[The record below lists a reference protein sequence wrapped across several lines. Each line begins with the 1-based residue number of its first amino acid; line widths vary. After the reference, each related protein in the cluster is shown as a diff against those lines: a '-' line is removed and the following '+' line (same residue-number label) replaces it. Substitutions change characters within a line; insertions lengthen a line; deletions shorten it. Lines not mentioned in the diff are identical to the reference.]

1 MNMAASDPFEGLATF
16 LVVAERAS
24 FTRAAAD
31 LGLSVQAVSQTIR
44 GLEGRLGVLLFQR
57 TTRRVGLTE
66 AGSALHRRLK
76 PVVSEVHEAIEALDR
91 LRHRPAGHLRLN
103 VSHLAVQLVVEPVTP
118 LMRQA
123 YPDISLD
130 IRIDDSPGDPAAG
143 GFDAGISIGEFVAL
157 DMIGIP
163 LTPDIIW
170 SVVGSPS
177 YFAER
182 GRPDKPEDLM
192 RHECIRFRLPKT
204 GAVYRWEFA
213 REGREFSVDVR
224 GSITTPDGP
233 LNCAFA
239 RKGLGL
245 TYAPDL
251 AVTEDLRL
259 GRLENV
265 LQPYMPRSPGL
276 FLYFP
281 SRAQDQPKLR
291 AFIDLAKTALRFPS
305 QEPRRRRGQATG

>member
-1 MNMAASDPFEGLATF
+1 
-16 LVVAERAS
+16 
-24 FTRAAAD
+24 
-31 LGLSVQAVSQTIR
+31 
-44 GLEGRLGVLLFQR
+44 
-57 TTRRVGLTE
+57 
-66 AGSALHRRLK
+66 
-76 PVVSEVHEAIEALDR
+76 
-91 LRHRPAGHLRLN
+91 
-103 VSHLAVQLVVEPVTP
+103 
-118 LMRQA
+118 MRQA

-233 LNCAFA
+233 LNYAFA

-245 TYAPDL
+245 TYSRPCGYGGSEAWPVGKCAPAL
-251 AVTEDLRL
+251 HAAKPWPVSLFPFTGTRSAET
-259 GRLENV
+259 
-265 LQPYMPRSPGL
+265 PR
-276 FLYFP
+276 
-281 SRAQDQPKLR
+281 
-291 AFIDLAKTALRFPS
+291 IH
-305 QEPRRRRGQATG
+305 